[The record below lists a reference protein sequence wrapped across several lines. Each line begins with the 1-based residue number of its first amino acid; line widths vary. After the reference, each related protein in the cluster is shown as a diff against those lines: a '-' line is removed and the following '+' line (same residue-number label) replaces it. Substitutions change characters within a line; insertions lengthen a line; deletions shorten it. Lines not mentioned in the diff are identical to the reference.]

1 LRDRRLAALKF
12 RRQVPL
18 GPYIVDFVCFAKR
31 LIIEA
36 DGPMHAASLTDG
48 RARCVAQGA
57 GLSSAAVSEPTD
69 HAQPGL
75 GARRDLPLGASRGVD
90 PSSGRFAATFSRK
103 GRRTN
108 QTHSIFRIS

>member
-69 HAQPGL
+69 HA
-75 GARRDLPLGASRGVD
+75 RRDLPLGASRGVD